1 MRWYLAVLTILFFTS
16 LLTADDQASSKKQI
30 VYPDDLTSL
39 SFQLNLVPE
48 LPPSERQEYVEVN
61 SNYYPGLEFA
71 LPSPE
76 ERLTTFQKVDLKTFP
91 PGPEYFL
98 PSGPVLYY
106 YGIYAPSGQIFSVP
120 LDNDKKK

>member
-1 MRWYLAVLTILFFTS
+1 MRWLLAVFGVL
-16 LLTADDQASSKKQI
+16 LLTTLITAEDQAAPKKQI

-48 LPPSERQEYVEVN
+48 LPSSERQEYVEVK
-61 SNYYPGLEFA
+61 SDYYPGLEFA

-76 ERLTTFQKVDLKTFP
+76 ERLSFQKVDLKTFP

-98 PSGPVLYY
+98 PGGPVLYY
-106 YGIYAPSGQIFSVP
+106 YGIYAPSGQLFSVP
-120 LDNDKKK
+120 VDNDKKK